1 MLRNALLASV
11 AVFAATSAFAADL
24 PSRKSAPAV
33 PYVAAPVFTWTGFYV
48 GADVGG
54 GWTNDKI
61 KSYTTATGAP
71 IGTAT
76 LNGSGVLGGLFAGY
90 NWQTGSNIVLGLEGD
105 LEATS
110 IAAKKSFAYTYGTT
124 AVVIG
129 TAPAKE
135 SIPYQGSI
143 RARLGYAAGN
153 VLFYATGGLA
163 FAQFN
168 TKYIDVL
175 SPSSFSSV
183 KGGWTLGAGVE
194 YAFNNN
200 WTARAEYRYTQ
211 FQNFTD
217 NVNTGNT
224 GNPGNFWS
232 GTSVKHSV
240 NESAVRVGIAYKFG
254 APASAV
260 VAKY

>member
-1 MLRNALLASV
+1 MLRNALLASAAFVV
-11 AVFAATSAFAADL
+11 ASSAAMAADL
-24 PSRKSAPAV
+24 PSRKSAPVA
-33 PYVAAPVFTWTGFYV
+33 PYVAAPIFTWTGFYV

-61 KSYTTATGAP
+61 KLYNLVTGLP
-71 IGTAT
+71 TGTGS

-110 IAAKKSFAYTYGTT
+110 ISASKTFGFAIPG
-124 AVVIG
+124 ILPING
-129 TAPAKE
+129 TAGLSDKLPW
-135 SIPYQGSI
+135 QGSL
-143 RARLGYAAGN
+143 RARVGYAANN

-163 FAQFN
+163 FAQVD
-168 TKYIDVL
+168 TKYWTVGGA
-175 SPSSFSSV
+175 SAPFSSV
-183 KGGWTLGAGVE
+183 KSGWTLGAGVE

-211 FQNFTD
+211 FQNFRD
-217 NVNTGNT
+217 NVYDPNNAAWQ
-224 GNPGNFWS
+224 NV
-232 GTSVKHSV
+232 GTRHSI
-240 NESAVRVGIAYKFG
+240 NENAVRVGIAYKFST
-254 APASAV
+254 PAAAV